1 MELTELEMS
10 RLRLEDGEG
19 TEQDRSAVREA
30 GLDISADQQ
39 LRITVRRALMS
50 VETPSIAEKVM
61 RRIGAS
67 SSPVGD
73 AVRTETP
80 PALADG
86 VMAALGKQRPEAG
99 LADALR
105 TEAGVPEPIWPRIA
119 SAVGGS
125 VDGDFGSLLR
135 AGIAAEGNFQ
145 PQGWL
150 TARRKW
156 AVGGAVAAFAAAA
169 ALLLTVGSSSTQIP
183 AMATAAMGPILD
195 APVEIEDLE
204 VGAASLVQ
212 VLQFGEDAPTII
224 FVSDDTQG
232 DK

>member
-1 MELTELEMS
+1 MELTELELS

-19 TEQDRSAVREA
+19 TDEDRAAVLEA
-30 GLDISADQQ
+30 GFDESADRE
-39 LRITVRRALMS
+39 LRVAVRRAIMD
-50 VETPSIAEKVM
+50 VKAPSFAANVM

-67 SSPVGD
+67 SAPVGD

-80 PALADG
+80 SALADG

-99 LADALR
+99 LGQALR
-105 TEAGVPEPIWPRIA
+105 AEAGEPEAMWPHIA
-119 SAVGGS
+119 SAVGGN

-150 TARRKW
+150 NARRKW
-156 AVGGAVAAFAAAA
+156 AVGGVVAAFAAAA
-169 ALLLTVGSSSTQIP
+169 ALLLTIGSNSNQIST
-183 AMATAAMGPILD
+183 MATATMTPILD
-195 APVEIEDLE
+195 APVDIEDLE
-204 VGAASLVQ
+204 VGASNLVQ

-232 DK
+232 EK